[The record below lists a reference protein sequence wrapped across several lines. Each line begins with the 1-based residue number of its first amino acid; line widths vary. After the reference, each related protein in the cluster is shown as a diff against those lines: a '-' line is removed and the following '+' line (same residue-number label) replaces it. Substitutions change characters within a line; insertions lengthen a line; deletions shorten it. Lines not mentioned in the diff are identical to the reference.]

1 MTEVE
6 NNEVEGNEEATVEQP
21 SVSLTLQDLTLTA
34 NIIDL
39 AVQRGAFKAAEVQT
53 VGAAFQKLAAIIQAV
68 TPPKP
73 EGEAVTEETSTEEE
87 TSEE

>member
-1 MTEVE
+1 MTEE
-6 NNEVEGNEEATVEQP
+6 IQTAEEQTAQNTIA
-21 SVSLTLQDLTLTA
+21 LTLQDLTLTA

-53 VGAAFQKLAAIIQAV
+53 VGAAFQKLASIIQAV

-73 EGEAVTEETSTEEE
+73 EGEETDETSTEEE